1 MTDNNEELRLSIPPS
16 TTIRLALKTQ
26 TRPELVRSLQDQ
38 LAIAQL
44 GLVRAEADH
53 KSVMQRIEDLRKTD
67 ESDRRPDELRRAWD
81 KAHHLIRQ
89 IGDHTVE
96 CERVRMLLE
105 ALELEA

>member
-26 TRPELVRSLQDQ
+26 TRSELVRNLQDQ
-38 LAIAQL
+38 FAVARIAWT
-44 GLVRAEADH
+44 RAEADLA
-53 KSVMQRIEDLRKTD
+53 SVKQRIEDLQEAS

-89 IGDHTVE
+89 IGDHKVE
-96 CERVRMLLE
+96 CERVAMLME
-105 ALELEA
+105 ALELEV